1 MSAVVVNATT
11 PGASVV
17 HTGKTDTHLER
28 DRATTMQLQKTRR
41 VPPSMT
47 LLATAILLACTCLA
61 QAEGLADANTANSP
75 ANDAAQDATPPSAQP
90 QQVQALPEPQ
100 MVAQPS
106 FVLQGVTF
114 DGATGVPASDLQAAV
129 ADKIG
134 SNVTFADLED
144 LAKRVVALYQ
154 QRGFGLVQAFVPV
167 QEVTDGQVRITVSE
181 GMLGVVDI
189 EVADGTPVQR
199 ERIAKTLAILEPGK
213 PLNGRNYERAMLLL
227 SDLPGIKP
235 QSAISTGAVAG
246 TTDLTVKV
254 GKRDRMQYGLELDN
268 YGTRDSGRHRI
279 TGSLRWARPFGRG
292 DNLALR
298 LMVAQG
304 AHTAFGRISYE
315 TPVGYRGLRV
325 GGGLARVQYELGGPF
340 AALEPTGTGNV
351 ADVSFSYPLIR
362 QRATNVFLRG
372 TLDNKD
378 LSDRFE
384 AVGFETRKRIRGV
397 GIGISLE
404 KRDKW
409 LGGGYTSANA
419 LVYSGNLDIKDALS
433 ESFDAPPLGY
443 GTQGSFTK
451 FTMQLA
457 RLQYVAPKVSL
468 FMGTGLQRASK
479 NLDAYEKLSLGGP
492 KAVRAYATGEVL
504 ADDGWLGTVELR
516 YAPTKEA
523 TVFGFYDA
531 ARGEFFHDPRPF
543 DTVTSRSLR
552 GYGVGVNWSKPGKV
566 TMNLTVAWRQTG
578 PGLADGGDRNPR
590 LFWSIQKAF

>member
-1 MSAVVVNATT
+1 MMQPHTT
-11 PGASVV
+11 
-17 HTGKTDTHLER
+17 
-28 DRATTMQLQKTRR
+28 TRR
-41 VPPSMT
+41 VPPAMT
-47 LLATAILLACTCLA
+47 LLATGILLACAGLA
-61 QAEGLADANTANSP
+61 QASDGMGDATTGTP
-75 ANDAAQDATPPSAQP
+75 ANDAAQDATPAGAPP
-90 QQVQALPEPQ
+90 QQAQSLPEPQ
-100 MVAQPS
+100 MAGQPS
-106 FVLQGVTF
+106 FVLQSVAF
-114 DGATGVPASDLQAAV
+114 DGATGVPEGELQAAV

-134 SNVTFADLED
+134 TNVTFADLEE
-144 LAKRVVALYQ
+144 LAKRVVAVYQ
-154 QRGFGLVQAFVPV
+154 QHGFGLVQAFVPV
-167 QEVTDGQVRITVSE
+167 QEVIDGQVRITVSE
-181 GMLGVVDI
+181 GVLGTVSIDVV
-189 EVADGTPVQR
+189 EGTPVQR
-199 ERIAKTLAILEPGK
+199 ERVARTLAILEPGK

-235 QSAISTGAVAG
+235 QSAISTGATAG
-246 TTDLTVKV
+246 TTDLTVQV
-254 GKRDRMQYGLELDN
+254 AQRTRIQYGLELDN

-279 TGSLRWARPFGRG
+279 TGSLRWASPFGRG
-292 DNLALR
+292 DNLDLR

-315 TPVGYRGLRV
+315 SPVGYTGLRI

-351 ADVSFSYPLIR
+351 ADMSFSYPIIR
-362 QRATNVFLRG
+362 QRATNLFLRG
-372 TLDNKD
+372 SLDNKD
-378 LSDRFE
+378 LTDRFE
-384 AVGFETRKRIRGV
+384 AVGFETRKRIRGM
-397 GIGISLE
+397 GIGMSLE

-419 LVYSGNLDIKDALS
+419 LVYVGNLDIKDALS
-433 ESFDAPPLGY
+433 EAFDAPPFGY

-451 FTMQLA
+451 FTLQLA
-457 RLQYVAPKVSL
+457 RLQYIAPKFSL

-516 YAPTKEA
+516 YAATPEA

-531 ARGEFFHDPRPF
+531 ARGDFFHDPRPF
-543 DTVTSRSLR
+543 DLVTSRSLR
-552 GYGVGVNWSKPGKV
+552 GYGLGVTWSKPGKV
-566 TMNLTVAWRQTG
+566 TMNLTVAWRDTG